1 MICSRVL
8 GSGMTDLWPAWASIC
23 ETPAWSALQDLPVTM
38 ATGRVLLGSLLL
50 LTLHLDLRGGP
61 GAWGASVAEEEL
73 LSEPVVD
80 RGTWRP
86 QLGKDPQNAVRSP
99 TPSRPDPAC
108 CQLPPVP
115 AGTRPRRALASPCQ
129 LWSLPLP
136 VAELG
141 LGYTSE
147 ETVIFRYCAGS
158 CPRGARTQHG
168 LTLARLR
175 GQGRAHGGPCCRPTR
190 YTDVAFLDDRHR
202 WQRLPQLSAAA
213 CGCGG

>member
-1 MICSRVL
+1 
-8 GSGMTDLWPAWASIC
+8 
-23 ETPAWSALQDLPVTM
+23 M
-38 ATGRVLLGSLLL
+38 ATGRVLLCSLLL
-50 LTLHLDLRGGP
+50 LSLQPGLGRGP
-61 GAWGASVAEEEL
+61 GARGAPVVEEE
-73 LSEPVVD
+73 P
-80 RGTWRP
+80 RGTLRL
-86 QLGKDPQNAVRSP
+86 QLGKNPLGPCTTPPLLPAQTLLAVSCP
-99 TPSRPDPAC
+99 LS
-108 CQLPPVP
+108 P
-115 AGTRPRRALASPCQ
+115 AGARLRRALASPCQ

-141 LGYTSE
+141 LGYASE

-175 GQGRAHGGPCCRPTR
+175 GQGRAHGGPCCQPTR

-213 CGCGG
+213 CSCGG

>member
-1 MICSRVL
+1 
-8 GSGMTDLWPAWASIC
+8 
-23 ETPAWSALQDLPVTM
+23 M
-38 ATGRVLLGSLLL
+38 ATGRLLLCALLL
-50 LTLHLDLRGGP
+50 LSLQRGLSRGP
-61 GAWGASVAEEEL
+61 GAWGAPVVEEEL
-73 LSEPVVD
+73 
-80 RGTWRP
+80 RGTQRP
-86 QLGKDPQNAVRSP
+86 QLGAR
-99 TPSRPDPAC
+99 
-108 CQLPPVP
+108 L
-115 AGTRPRRALASPCQ
+115 RRALASPCQ

-141 LGYTSE
+141 LGYASE

-190 YTDVAFLDDRHR
+190 YADVAFLDDRHR

-213 CGCGG
+213 CSCGA

>member
-1 MICSRVL
+1 MRGRPAATAAGTKRLFPPPRQGDKLRVR
-8 GSGMTDLWPAWASIC
+8 GVPHRHDPPA
-23 ETPAWSALQDLPVTM
+23 TM
-38 ATGRVLLGSLLL
+38 ATGRLLLCALLL
-50 LTLHLDLRGGP
+50 LSLQRGLSRGP
-61 GAWGASVAEEEL
+61 GAWGAPVAEEEL
-73 LSEPVVD
+73 
-80 RGTWRP
+80 RGTQRP
-86 QLGKDPQNAVRSP
+86 QLGAR
-99 TPSRPDPAC
+99 
-108 CQLPPVP
+108 L
-115 AGTRPRRALASPCQ
+115 RRALASPCQ

-141 LGYTSE
+141 LGYASE

-190 YTDVAFLDDRHR
+190 YADVAFLDDRHR

-213 CGCGG
+213 CSCGA

>member
-1 MICSRVL
+1 MA
-8 GSGMTDLWPAWASIC
+8 SGM
-23 ETPAWSALQDLPVTM
+23 ALLCT
-38 ATGRVLLGSLLL
+38 LLL
-50 LTLHLDLRGGP
+50 LSL
-61 GAWGASVAEEEL
+61 
-73 LSEPVVD
+73 
-80 RGTWRP
+80 
-86 QLGKDPQNAVRSP
+86 QLGLG
-99 TPSRPDPAC
+99 PSHWGTLMAKGES
-108 CQLPPVP
+108 LPEQ
-115 AGTRPRRALASPCQ
+115 AADAGGTRLGARCSPARLRRAPASPCQ
-129 LWSLPLP
+129 LWSLTLP

-147 ETVIFRYCAGS
+147 EKVIFRYCAGS

-168 LTLARLR
+168 LVLARLR

>member
-1 MICSRVL
+1 
-8 GSGMTDLWPAWASIC
+8 
-23 ETPAWSALQDLPVTM
+23 M

-50 LTLHLDLRGGP
+50 LILHLDLGGSQ
-61 GAWGASVAEEEL
+61 GSWEALVAEKEL
-73 LSEPVVD
+73 SSEPAVD
-80 RGTWRP
+80 RETQRP
-86 QLGKDPQNAVRSP
+86 QLGAR
-99 TPSRPDPAC
+99 
-108 CQLPPVP
+108 L
-115 AGTRPRRALASPCQ
+115 RRALTSPCQ
-129 LWSLPLP
+129 LWSLSLP

-158 CPRGARTQHG
+158 CSHGARTQHG

-175 GQGRAHGGPCCRPTR
+175 GQGRAHGGPCCQPTR
-190 YTDVAFLDDRHR
+190 YADVTFLDDSYR

>member
-1 MICSRVL
+1 
-8 GSGMTDLWPAWASIC
+8 
-23 ETPAWSALQDLPVTM
+23 M

-50 LTLHLDLRGGP
+50 LILHLDLGGSRGAWEALVAERELSFEPAVDRETQRPQP
-61 GAWGASVAEEEL
+61 GARL
-73 LSEPVVD
+73 
-80 RGTWRP
+80 R
-86 QLGKDPQNAVRSP
+86 RSL
-99 TPSRPDPAC
+99 T
-108 CQLPPVP
+108 
-115 AGTRPRRALASPCQ
+115 SPCQ
-129 LWSLPLP
+129 LWSLSLP

-141 LGYTSE
+141 LGYMSE

-190 YTDVAFLDDRHR
+190 YADVTFLDDRHR

>member
-1 MICSRVL
+1 MKRLFPPPRQGDKLRVRGVPTATTRPPRWPWDESYSALCCSCRCSRASAGAPGLGVL
-8 GSGMTDLWPAWASIC
+8 WWRRKSSEGPRGRSWVR
-23 ETPAWSALQDLPVTM
+23 TPGP
-38 ATGRVLLGSLLL
+38 RV
-50 LTLHLDLRGGP
+50 
-61 GAWGASVAEEEL
+61 A
-73 LSEPVVD
+73 
-80 RGTWRP
+80 P
-86 QLGKDPQNAVRSP
+86 QLLPAQTPLAVSCP
-99 TPSRPDPAC
+99 
-108 CQLPPVP
+108 LPP
-115 AGTRPRRALASPCQ
+115 AGARLRRALASPCQ

-141 LGYTSE
+141 LGYASE

-190 YTDVAFLDDRHR
+190 YADVAFLDDRHR

-213 CGCGG
+213 CSCGA

>member
-1 MICSRVL
+1 
-8 GSGMTDLWPAWASIC
+8 
-23 ETPAWSALQDLPVTM
+23 M
-38 ATGRVLLGSLLL
+38 ATGRLLLCALLL
-50 LTLHLDLRGGP
+50 LSLQRGLSRGP
-61 GAWGASVAEEEL
+61 GAWGAPVAEDEL
-73 LSEPVVD
+73 
-80 RGTWRP
+80 RGTQRP
-86 QLGKDPQNAVRSP
+86 QLGAR
-99 TPSRPDPAC
+99 
-108 CQLPPVP
+108 L
-115 AGTRPRRALASPCQ
+115 RRALASPCQ

-141 LGYTSE
+141 LGYASE

-190 YTDVAFLDDRHR
+190 YADVAFLDDRHR

-213 CGCGG
+213 CSCGA

>member
-1 MICSRVL
+1 
-8 GSGMTDLWPAWASIC
+8 
-23 ETPAWSALQDLPVTM
+23 M
-38 ATGRVLLGSLLL
+38 ATGRVLLCSLLL
-50 LTLHLDLRGGP
+50 LSLQPGLGRGP
-61 GAWGASVAEEEL
+61 GARGAPVVEEE
-73 LSEPVVD
+73 P
-80 RGTWRP
+80 RGTLRP
-86 QLGKDPQNAVRSP
+86 QLGAR
-99 TPSRPDPAC
+99 
-108 CQLPPVP
+108 L
-115 AGTRPRRALASPCQ
+115 RRALASPCQ

-141 LGYTSE
+141 LGYASE

-175 GQGRAHGGPCCRPTR
+175 GQGRAHGGPCCQPTR

-213 CGCGG
+213 CSCGG